1 MATRPRTRLN
11 AVPLSNPSPNN
22 AAATAVPSQSQGGSS
37 TGVPGSS
44 LNPALSSQSGGTT
57 QVQTLSSAGPTG
69 SSSAGNAGNPGSAGT
84 ITASAASLTTPG
96 AQPESQFWKWVQRI
110 GGILGILGTFAAV
123 IYFFFPY
130 HAAIMANQLATNGNK
145 LSDVANGWTRWAQC
159 TAPGS
164 VSILASFREIDLLN
178 LSIRKLRMQLGVT
191 SIKRLIRLIAIS
203 T

>member
-57 QVQTLSSAGPTG
+57 QVQTLSPAGPTG
-69 SSSAGNAGNPGSAGT
+69 SSSAGNTRNPGSAGT
-84 ITASAASLTTPG
+84 ITASASPTTPA

-110 GGILGILGTFAAV
+110 GGILGILGTFVAV

-130 HAAIMANQLATNGNK
+130 HTAIMANQLATNGNK